1 MLKLSAIACIA
12 MIAAP
17 LPAMAYSQADA
28 DACTPDAMNLC
39 QAAIPDEGR
48 VRDCLIQKKRELS
61 PACSAVMSRPAIS
74 ATRNPNIQKTRF

>member
-1 MLKLSAIACIA
+1 MLKLSTIACIV

-17 LPAMAYSQADA
+17 LPAVAYTQADA

-48 VRDCLIQKKRELS
+48 VRDCLIQKKKELS
-61 PACSAVMSRPAIS
+61 PACSAVSR
-74 ATRNPNIQKTRF
+74 R

>member
-1 MLKLSAIACIA
+1 MLKFSTIACMA

-48 VRDCLIQKKRELS
+48 VRDCLIQKRRELS
-61 PACSAVMSRPAIS
+61 LACSAVMSRPATS
-74 ATRNPNIQKTRF
+74 ATRDPNIQKTRF